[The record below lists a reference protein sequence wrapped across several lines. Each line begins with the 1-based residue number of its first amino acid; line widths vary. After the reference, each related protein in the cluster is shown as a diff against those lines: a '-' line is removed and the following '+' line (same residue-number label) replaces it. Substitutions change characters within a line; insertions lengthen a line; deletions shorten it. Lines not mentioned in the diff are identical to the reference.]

1 MREFYGWRIKMGKY
15 QSFEELKNARLKAYN
30 GMREGDVLGFLDQ
43 HTGFYPDPAHF
54 IYELLQNAEDMEATE
69 VKFNLLSDKLIF
81 EHNGTKRDFDLD
93 DIDAITN
100 KNKSPKADDPTQ
112 IGKFGMGFKA
122 VYIYTNTPEIHSG
135 KFDFRIKNIIIPD
148 DEDVPKLAME
158 HFTQFIFPFDN
169 PEKSANDAVKEII
182 EEGFYKLSET
192 ALLFLSHIETIRYYL
207 PDGYEGCISI
217 EHKICNIR
225 FLDAITVKKPSED
238 KTITYWARFSDECP
252 LMVKEKDSNNRAVK
266 LFPVSI
272 AYRLIKNNNK
282 FSLDSSLAG
291 KVCLF
296 FPTEMDSLLHFHIN
310 APFASTV
317 ARDVILSKGEDG
329 EANDKLISKLA
340 DLTAESLHWLKKAKM
355 LDYAAYSTLPTL
367 RDYSN
372 QPNSRY
378 KIFATRI
385 KEEFEHSELFI
396 TDDGNYYSI
405 GNIFNAANKDIK
417 TIMPAN
423 YLEKLYNKSWIPTV
437 PSVTRIEYFI
447 DQFDIK
453 EYSIE
458 NFIDSLEKDYTFF
471 DELFAEQKND
481 EYFKTLYF
489 LFSQSK
495 DREINKYY
503 GFLQV
508 IRPTRNE
515 ILHRVKFLMCEDG
528 KLHSV
533 QDTLFLKTAYQPK
546 YYIKNPIYIN
556 ITFKS
561 SSQDRAIRQFLIS
574 LGVKEMCEREDLIA
588 DVSGENVPVDDM
600 ILKVM
605 EIIEGYK
612 NSTIDINE
620 FSDVPIFVA
629 SNGDGKLYRVKAKE
643 CCWDTASAFFFR
655 NTQYTLSQNHYKV
668 IEDDLPTLKEIFKNL
683 GGKTNPIFEDIFL
696 FDSHPQFNNLKK
708 LGIERGDTRTRRDYG
723 IAEFSNLKDLSS
735 IKDRNLK
742 ESSLLLW
749 QQVLKEKDRYKLQAT
764 YRANGSVEFQ
774 YLESSLVYYL
784 KRIAWVPTVSG
795 EYKCPYELKE
805 DDLLEEFKYEKPSVL
820 LAAISVKPNDLV
832 EQLKSNGV
840 EDENTL
846 FFAGCDADEQ
856 QLAREFIENLRK
868 GKHKTG
874 KSLTELATTSDR
886 DQSPEVDED
895 DDFGEFHKPKNLDKR
910 RLKLEKEF
918 DDREEPQT
926 SIKKLQFV
934 LEKPGT
940 EEKTFVR
947 NEYHGHCQICGNEG
961 ILTSKGKRYFE
972 AINIFNTGKLD
983 ESLQL
988 NLGLGWNT
996 LSLCPNCA
1004 AKFKYSQIT
1013 ISSLI
1018 EQAQHIDI
1026 NAAQSSFF
1034 DISIN
1039 LEGKPTTIRFTPKHL
1054 LALQV
1059 AIKKIKE
1066 IEKSDD
1072 KV

>member
-1 MREFYGWRIKMGKY
+1 
-15 QSFEELKNARLKAYN
+15 
-30 GMREGDVLGFLDQ
+30 MREGDVLGFLDQ

-169 PEKSANDAVKEII
+169 PEKSDNDAVKEII

-252 LMVKEKDSNNRAVK
+252 LIVKEKDSNNRAVK

-272 AYRLIKNNNK
+272 AYRLIKNNDK

-367 RDYSN
+367 RDYIN

-396 TDDGNYYSI
+396 TDDGNYCSI
-405 GNIFNAANKDIK
+405 GNIFNATNKEIK
-417 TIMPAN
+417 TILPIK
-423 YLEKLYNKSWIPTV
+423 YLEKLYKKSWIPTV
-437 PSVTRIEYFI
+437 SSVKRIENFI

-453 EYSIE
+453 GYSIE

-471 DELFAEQKND
+471 DELFAEQKD
-481 EYFKTLYF
+481 AEYFKTLYF
-489 LFSQSK
+489 LLSQSK
-495 DREINKYY
+495 DREINRYY
-503 GFLQV
+503 GSLQV

-515 ILHRVKFLMCEDG
+515 ILRKVKFLMCEDG
-528 KLHSV
+528 VLRSAK
-533 QDTLFLKTAYQPK
+533 DTLFLRTAYQPK
-546 YYIKNPIYIN
+546 HYLINPIYVDISLKDS
-556 ITFKS
+556 I
-561 SSQDRAIRQFLIS
+561 QDRNVKGFLLSLGIKEMSESVDMNAGLSNDNESVLIVWLDILKQFEENPESILQYKDQEIFLARKPNDSHIFRVCAKDCCWSKEIAFFYNDKYIFAEDCYGEIKQNILEIKKIFIKFGGIEELKIFRTKFDDSYPLIS
-574 LGVKEMCEREDLIA
+574 LLKRERER
-588 DVSGENVPVDDM
+588 
-600 ILKVM
+600 
-605 EIIEGYK
+605 
-612 NSTIDINE
+612 
-620 FSDVPIFVA
+620 SDTCV
-629 SNGDGKLYRVKAKE
+629 
-643 CCWDTASAFFFR
+643 
-655 NTQYTLSQNHYKV
+655 
-668 IEDDLPTLKEIFKNL
+668 
-683 GGKTNPIFEDIFL
+683 
-696 FDSHPQFNNLKK
+696 
-708 LGIERGDTRTRRDYG
+708 RRDYV
-723 IAEFSNLKDLSS
+723 IAEFDWNKLKD
-735 IKDRNLK
+735 IKTKSLYSEALILWKLILRFNNRDVLHIVYKANASAK
-742 ESSLLLW
+742 E
-749 QQVLKEKDRYKLQAT
+749 QNE
-764 YRANGSVEFQ
+764 
-774 YLESSLVYYL
+774 LESSLVYYL

-820 LAAISVKPNDLV
+820 LAVISVKPNDLV

-868 GKHKTG
+868 EKHKTG
-874 KSLTELATTSDR
+874 KSLTELAATSDR
-886 DQSPEVDED
+886 AQSPETDED

-947 NEYHGHCQICGNEG
+947 NEYHSHCQICGNEG

-1039 LEGKPTTIRFTPKHL
+1039 LESKPTTIRFTPKHL